1 MGQINFHNSIL
12 NAMTIEN
19 NTTAQ
24 EIAEIHASLLDRYA
38 KSGETIEGADLIN
51 EAAAQNV
58 KNIIRESLIIT
69 THLGPKTQIEILG
82 LIEKIIAS
90 SYLAALAEVINKK
103 QEHQETIRN
112 TINGNKSFGPS
123 AGKSY

>member
-1 MGQINFHNSIL
+1 
-12 NAMTIEN
+12 MTIEKN
-19 NTTAQ
+19 ATAQ
-24 EIAEIHASLLDRYA
+24 EIAEIYASLLDRYT

-51 EAAAQNV
+51 EAADQNV
-58 KNIIRESLIIT
+58 KNIIIDFSLIFSKVT
-69 THLGPKTQIEILG
+69 THLGSRNQIEMLG

-90 SYLAALAEVINKK
+90 SYLAALSEVIKEK
-103 QEHQETIRN
+103 QEHQHQEMIRS

>member
-1 MGQINFHNSIL
+1 
-12 NAMTIEN
+12 MTIEN

-24 EIAEIHASLLDRYA
+24 EIAEIHASLLDRYT

-58 KNIIRESLIIT
+58 KNIIRDFLKVT
-69 THLGPKTQIEILG
+69 TPLGSRNQIEMLG